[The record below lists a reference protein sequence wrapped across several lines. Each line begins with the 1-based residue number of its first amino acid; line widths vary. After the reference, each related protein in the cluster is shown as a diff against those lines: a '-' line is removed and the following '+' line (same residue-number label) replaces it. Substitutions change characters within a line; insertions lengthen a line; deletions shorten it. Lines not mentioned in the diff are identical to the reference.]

1 MIEDPELRRRLGALF
16 PFLEDSVDDQRS
28 DFFARA
34 SLARLPDGRMLAAP
48 GDECG
53 QLMLVV
59 QGRLRI
65 YRTTPEGREITLY
78 RLTNGESCVLTAA
91 CIMSHEGFPAMA
103 ETVGEVEALL
113 IPAADARR
121 WLGCW
126 PAWCTFI
133 FRLVSQR
140 LAEVIVLLEEV
151 AFERMNVRIAHYL
164 LALTEA
170 DAVLHTTHQRIAD
183 DLGTSREVVSR
194 IVKAFESS
202 GLIEVSRRTI
212 VVRDRP
218 HLEAIG
224 SIRRQ
229 GHADS
234 D

>member
-1 MIEDPELRRRLGALF
+1 MIEDPGLRDRLCRLF
-16 PFLEDSVDDQRS
+16 SFLEDADDERKS

-34 SLARLPDGRMLAAP
+34 RLTRLPAGRMLASP

-53 QLMLVV
+53 RLMLVV
-59 QGRLRI
+59 EGGLRI

-78 RLTNGESCVLTAA
+78 RLTSGESCVLTAA

-113 IPAADARR
+113 VPAMDARR

-164 LALTEA
+164 LELTT
-170 DAVLHTTHQRIAD
+170 DSAVLHTTHRRIAD

-194 IVKAFESS
+194 IVKGFESS
-202 GLIEVSRRTI
+202 GLIAASRKTI
-212 VVRDRP
+212 TVIDRP
-218 HLEAIG
+218 RLMAIG
-224 SIRRQ
+224 SNRR
-229 GHADS
+229 GGPTV
-234 D
+234 